1 MTNKINLVINLSI
14 LALLIYLA
22 NGLNTLRTDFSILTQ
37 SLDKVTTTK
46 TLAKDND
53 SQRLENLAKDND
65 SQRLENLVKEILI
78 QKIEEAKSA
87 KN

>member
-22 NGLNTLRTDFSILTQ
+22 IGLNTLRHDFGILTQ

-46 TLAKDND
+46 TTFETSDN
-53 SQRLENLAKDND
+53 QQIEK
-65 SQRLENLVKEILI
+65 LVQTILI
-78 QKIEEAKSA
+78 KI
-87 KN
+87 

>member
-22 NGLNTLRTDFSILTQ
+22 SSLNNLRNDFSILTQ
-37 SLDKVTTTK
+37 SLDKVTTSK

-53 SQRLENLAKDND
+53 D
-65 SQRLENLVKEILI
+65 QRLENLVKEILI